1 MLELELY
8 RYQRKDGRVP
18 FADWL
23 NGLRDKRTQARIR
36 LRLQRLVAGNLGDI
50 KSVGE
55 GVSELRMHF
64 GPGYRLYVAQQ
75 GTSWI
80 LLLCGGD
87 KSSQQKDIET
97 AKRYLQDWKD
107 RQK

>member
-1 MLELELY
+1 MKLY

-18 FADWL
+18 FSDWL
-23 NGLRDKRTQARIR
+23 NGLRDKHLQARIR
-36 LRLQRLVAGNLGDI
+36 IHLQRLAAGNTGDI
-50 KSVGE
+50 KTVGG

-64 GPGYRLYVAQQ
+64 GPGYRVYVAQQ
-75 GTSWI
+75 GSSWI

-97 AKRYLQDWKD
+97 AKRYLKDWKE

>member
-1 MLELELY
+1 MKLF
-8 RYQRKDGRVP
+8 RYQRQDGRVP
-18 FADWL
+18 FTDWL
-23 NGLRDKRTQARIR
+23 NGLRDKRAQARIR

-50 KSVGE
+50 KAVGG
-55 GVSELRMHF
+55 GVSELRLQF
-64 GPGYRLYVAQQ
+64 GPGYRVYVAQH
-75 GTSWI
+75 GSSWI

-97 AKRYLQDWKD
+97 AKRYLQDWKE